1 MSLPR
6 FWLNLHFYDCDNVK
20 RLRRASNPDINVYA
34 TVAVAVASNAVAMVT
49 CTQNTSSYTQ
59 RHKHPLDKIDFEYF
73 VLADCNL
80 IHICMVG
87 RNIGYDYDGSDSD
100 YY

>member
-1 MSLPR
+1 M
-6 FWLNLHFYDCDNVK
+6 HFYDCDNGK
-20 RLRRASNPDINVYA
+20 WLRRASIPDINVYA
-34 TVAVAVASNAVAMVT
+34 TVAVAVASTAVANGNMYAKHIIIHT
-49 CTQNTSSYTQ
+49 HTQ

-73 VLADCNL
+73 VLDDCNL

-87 RNIGYDYDGSDSD
+87 HNIGYDYDDGSDSD